1 MSRRSVLVTCVVMIL
16 GIFTAQTLFADIIIM
31 ATESCRTDVREADN
45 NRHDSSKLS
54 VRSDEK
60 SSKSWLKFDIGE
72 LDVTN
77 LESATLTLALHQ
89 EKSGSRHFDVSA
101 VNDNYLEN
109 IDWDERTLTWGNG
122 PGNNT
127 ADLGLLD
134 PGKTTLVGTVDF
146 SDAVPGDAFTIDIL
160 EVLEADT
167 DGIVQLVI
175 HNSNGLLNFATH
187 DHGEE
192 AWRPFID
199 ATEGTKGLAKKPSP
213 AQAATDVSSLPVL
226 SWAPGAFADGSSV
239 AHTVFF
245 SEDRDAV
252 ANGIG
257 GTSQAASRYTPPQ
270 RLDFGKTYYWR
281 VDEVNGTPDFTVYA
295 GAVWHFTVE
304 PEGLPIETVTATA
317 SGANLNMEASKTIDG
332 SGLNEMD
339 QHSIIPDEMWLAS
352 GDSIWIQYE
361 FDRAY
366 KLYEMLVWNSNQQ
379 VEAFIGFGI
388 NEVTIETSTDG
399 ENWVAVA
406 GATELAQATGF
417 EDYVANTTVDF
428 AGAVAKYVKI
438 TANSAYGI
446 TGQMGLSEVRFF
458 AIPTS
463 ARDPQPA
470 DQGRSNSVDVQLSW
484 RPGRE
489 AVSHDVLLSTER
501 EAVVNGMA
509 LVGTVSEPSFLTE
522 ALDYD
527 TTYYWQTIEVN
538 ETQMPSAYPS
548 AIWSFTTAAFGV
560 VDDFESYRGDEGLEV
575 FMTWWDGFGGDA
587 SLGGSTTGH
596 IDGPFVETGIVSS
609 GSQSMP
615 VFYDNDGGFIDIDG
629 KSSAPGFS
637 EVLREF
643 ASPQDWT
650 AGGITSLSIMFHGAP
665 DNTGQLYC
673 KIGNAKLLYDGDATG
688 IGLEEWQNWTV
699 DLSTVGANLASVRE
713 LAIGIEGG
721 GSGVF
726 YIDDIRLTP

>member
-1 MSRRSVLVTCVVMIL
+1 MSKRVVFWACSVMIV
-16 GIFTAQTLFADIIIM
+16 GVFSAQTVFADIIIM
-31 ATESCRTDVREADN
+31 ATESCRTDVRETDN
-45 NRHDSSKLS
+45 NSHNSSKLS

-60 SSKSWLKFDIGE
+60 SAKSWVKFDISE

-77 LESATLTLALHQ
+77 LESATLTVTLHQ
-89 EKSGSRHFDVSA
+89 EKSGSRRFDVSA
-101 VNDNYLEN
+101 VNDNYTEN
-109 IDWDERTLTWGNG
+109 IDWDERSITWGNA

-127 ADLGLLD
+127 ADLALLD
-134 PGKTTLVGTVDF
+134 VGKTTLLTTVEFTDG
-146 SDAVPGDAFTIDIL
+146 VPGNAMTIDIL

-167 DGIVQLVI
+167 DRIVQFVL
-175 HNSNGLLNFATH
+175 HNSNGLMNFATH
-187 DHGEE
+187 DHDEE

-199 ATEGTKGLAKKPSP
+199 ATAGTKGLAKKPSP

-226 SWAPGAFADGSSV
+226 SWRPGAFADGSS
-239 AHTVFF
+239 ASRTVFF
-245 SEDRDAV
+245 SNDRDAV

-257 GTSQAASRYTPPQ
+257 GVSQAANSYTPPQ

-281 VDEVNGTPDFTVYA
+281 VDEVNGAPDFTVYP

-304 PEGLPIETVTATA
+304 PEGLPMETVTATA
-317 SGANLNMEASKTIDG
+317 SGANPNMEASNTVDG
-332 SGLNEMD
+332 SGLNQQD

-352 GDSIWIQYE
+352 GDAIWIQYE

-366 KLYEMLVWNSNQQ
+366 KLHEMLVWNSNQQ

-388 NEVTIETSTDG
+388 KEVTIETSTDG
-399 ENWVAVA
+399 ENWTAVA

-463 ARDPQPA
+463 ARAPQPA
-470 DQGRSNSVDVQLSW
+470 DQGTSDSVDVQLSW

-489 AVSHDVLLSTER
+489 SVSHDVLLSVDR
-501 EAVVNGMA
+501 EAVVNGSA
-509 LVGTVSEPSFLTE
+509 LVETVSEPGYLAE

-538 ETQMPSAYPS
+538 EAQTPSAYPS
-548 AIWSFTTAAFGV
+548 AIWSFTTAAFGS
-560 VDDFESYRGDEGLEV
+560 VDDFESYRGEEGLEV

-596 IDGPFVETGIVSS
+596 IDGPFVETGIVSG

-629 KSSAPGFS
+629 KASSPNFS

-643 ASPQDWT
+643 DSPQDWT
-650 AGGITSLSIMFHGAP
+650 AGGITSLSIRFHGAP

-673 KIGNAKLLYDGDATG
+673 KIGSTKLLYDGDAAG
-688 IGLEEWQNWTV
+688 IGLEEWQSWTV
-699 DLSTVGANLASVRE
+699 DLSTVGGNLTSVRE